1 MPIEFTEDVP
11 WFDRSRPFDCLLR
24 FDEPA
29 RICLLGSEALARF
42 REVEA
47 QLQELPE
54 EDDKADQLLLL
65 SVRFQQVTFEK
76 GSRLTLTLE
85 AAIHLMIANKMREEM
100 WVVRRGTQIEVWN
113 DLFRNESIARARKL
127 FRGVVD

>member
-1 MPIEFTEDVP
+1 M
-11 WFDRSRPFDCLLR
+11 
-24 FDEPA
+24 
-29 RICLLGSEALARF
+29 LGSEALARF